1 MTGVAEAAGRE
12 DPDMERQH
20 TDARRPA
27 DATPVGVTTTA
38 GIASFST
45 RRWRGAVTLLV
56 SLAVA
61 GAAAY
66 GIVSIQDHSEKARE
80 SQFVLASLSA
90 EKYHVLYLQEEAT
103 LQGHL
108 SAETERELRST
119 LSAGQSKVAEVEKL
133 DGHGDHSHLNAAYT
147 AFRRGVESQIGALRG
162 GDMDEAHRIEQAL
175 IYPAFEDLEDAVAVD
190 LVEHGHEA
198 ERADEIADKGSIVAL
213 GLAAL
218 LISGVASLHRR
229 AGRRTLRLAAEQ
241 GALHVSEQ
249 RFRSLV
255 QHSSD
260 MITVVDA
267 HLVPI
272 YNTPSV
278 EAVLG
283 YSDPELSA
291 AASSAALVHPDD
303 EPGVRARLQE
313 LVGEHH
319 GHSALLAYRIMHRDG
334 SWRHVE
340 TVATNLLGE
349 PTIAG
354 LVLNSRDVT
363 DRAALEGQL
372 THRALH
378 DPLTDLANR
387 ALFADRAEHALAR
400 AGRHSNHTAMA
411 LLDLDNFK
419 AVNDSLGH
427 AAGDELLLIVAARL
441 EQCVRPGDTV
451 ARLGGDEF
459 AVLLE
464 ETVEVE
470 SLGAAD
476 RMLEALRQPVVVAGR
491 PIVINASIGVASSRD
506 ASDAT
511 TLMRNADLAMYAAK
525 GHGKARTE
533 VFHQGMHEAVQ
544 VRMELEA
551 DLRFALADAL
561 AAGQLRLHY
570 QPKVSLVDGR
580 ITGMEALVRW
590 EHPERGLVP
599 PLEFIPLAEETGL
612 IVPIGA
618 WVLEEAC
625 RQSVAWQAEG
635 DGDQPLVMSV
645 NVSGRQFE
653 SDLVGTVARVLD
665 TTGMEPSKL
674 CLEVTESMVM
684 KDVDVAVATLRDL
697 KALGVM
703 LSVDD
708 FGTGYSSLSYLK
720 QFPLDELKID
730 KSFVDGLGRDSED
743 GAIVAAVMNMARALE
758 LTVVAEGVETDSQAT
773 SLRAL
778 GCETAQGFY
787 FSRPKVA
794 ADITELLVLEEVR
807 RHKDATA
814 AGRLPGG
821 PTGTH
826 PTRPVRFAK
835 TPD

>member
-1 MTGVAEAAGRE
+1 MAM
-12 DPDMERQH
+12 P
-20 TDARRPA
+20 
-27 DATPVGVTTTA
+27 A

-45 RRWRGAVTLLV
+45 SRWRGSVTLLV

-66 GIVSIQDHSEKARE
+66 GIVSMQDHSERARE

-103 LQGHL
+103 LQGRL
-108 SAETERELRST
+108 SAEMERELRST
-119 LSAGQSKVAEVEKL
+119 LSAGQSKVAQVERL
-133 DGHGDHSHLNAAYT
+133 DGHRDHSNLNTAYT
-147 AFRRGVESQIGALRG
+147 AFRRGVESQLGALRN
-162 GDMDEAHRIEQAL
+162 GDIHEAHRIEQAL
-175 IYPAFEDLEDAVAVD
+175 MYPALEDLEDAVAVD
-190 LVEHGHEA
+190 LFEHDLEA

-218 LISGVASLHRR
+218 FISGVASLHRR
-229 AGRRTLRLAAEQ
+229 AGRRTLRSAAEQ
-241 GALHVSEQ
+241 GALRVSEQ

-283 YSDPELSA
+283 YSDPELAA

-303 EPGVRARLQE
+303 EPGVRARLQD
-313 LVGEHH
+313 LVGEQN

-334 SWRHVE
+334 SWRNVE

-363 DRAALEGQL
+363 ERAALEGQL

-441 EQCVRPGDTV
+441 QQCVRPGDTV

-544 VRMELEA
+544 VRMELES

-653 SDLVGTVARVLD
+653 SDLVGTVARVLA

-697 KALGVM
+697 KGLGVM

-743 GAIVAAVMNMARALE
+743 GAIVAAVMGMARALD
-758 LTVVAEGVETDSQAT
+758 LSVVAEGVETDSQAT

-807 RHKDATA
+807 RHKDANA
-814 AGRLPGG
+814 AGRPPGG
-821 PTGTH
+821 LTGTH